1 MGTLNIASSSLVY
14 VDTAIIIYS
23 LEKFPDYY
31 AALEPLWIKLK
42 AKEIRMITS
51 ELALLETLVLPLRN
65 SDTDLVQTYESLLT
79 ASEIELI
86 PVTLSLLRN
95 AASLRATTNLKTPD
109 AIHAATALD
118 AGCTI
123 FLTNDNGFRNVPN
136 LSVVIL
142 SEVLAS

>member
-1 MGTLNIASSSLVY
+1 MGTLNLPSSSLVY

-23 LEKFPDYY
+23 VEKFPTYY
-31 AALEPLWIKLK
+31 ATLEPLWLKLK
-42 AKEIRMITS
+42 AKEIRVISS
-51 ELALLETLVLPLRN
+51 ELALMETLVLPLRN
-65 SDTDLVQTYESLLT
+65 SDADLLQTYESLLT
-79 ASEIELI
+79 ASEMRLI

-118 AGCTI
+118 AGCTL
-123 FLTNDNGFRNVPN
+123 FLTNDKGFRNAPT
-136 LSVVIL
+136 LPVVIL